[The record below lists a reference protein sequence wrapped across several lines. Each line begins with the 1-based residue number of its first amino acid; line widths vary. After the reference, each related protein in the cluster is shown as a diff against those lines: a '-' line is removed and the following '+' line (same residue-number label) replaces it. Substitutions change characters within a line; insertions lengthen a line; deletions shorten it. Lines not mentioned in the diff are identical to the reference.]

1 MAKRAKKQAEQ
12 EHFGTDSFLDV
23 VANMVGIVIILVM
36 VVAMRVRHPRDDQV
50 EVPDVDLETPAAVAA
65 QLEGDVLRLAAET
78 EQLTATMAMRFA
90 ERSRLALLESA
101 REQALAEAK
110 AKLDSQAQAD
120 LALNRE
126 LAGLQANVDQLERQL
141 DQVDA
146 QAIKQTKTIE
156 SYPTPISK
164 TVHGQELHV
173 QLRGG
178 RITHIPVDRLV
189 AEVKADFQSKAGR
202 LANSDSYVGT
212 VGPRGGFAMRYT
224 IERVGSTGQATLV
237 GVTQWQ
243 LIPNAPRMGETL
255 DEALAGQSEFR
266 LGLAG
271 FGPRD
276 TTITL
281 WVYPDSFAAYRT
293 LKKELYRAGY
303 ATAGRPLP
311 DGVLIGA
318 SPMGTKSAAQ

>member
-1 MAKRAKKQAEQ
+1 MRVKKHAEQ

-36 VVAMRVRHPRDDQV
+36 VVAMRVRHPKDDQV
-50 EVPDVDLETPAAVAA
+50 QVPEVDLEKPAAVAA
-65 QLEGDVLRLAAET
+65 RLEADVLRLAGET
-78 EQLTATMAMRFA
+78 EQLTAAMAMRFA
-90 ERSRLALLESA
+90 ERSRLAMLASA
-101 REQALAEAK
+101 KEQALADAQ
-110 AKLDSQAQAD
+110 AMLSSQAQAD
-120 LALNRE
+120 LESNR
-126 LAGLQANVDQLERQL
+126 LQARLEANVEQLERQL

-146 QAIKQTKTIE
+146 ASMKKPTTIE

-164 TVHGQELHV
+164 TVHGEEIHV
-173 QLRGG
+173 QLRAG
-178 RITHIPVDRLV
+178 RITHIPVERLV
-189 AEVKADFQSKAGR
+189 SEVKADFQTKAGK
-202 LANSDSYVGT
+202 LASNDSYVGT
-212 VGPRGGFAMRYT
+212 VGPRGGFAMRYM
-224 IERVGSTGQATLV
+224 IERVGSTGQGTLV

-243 LIPNAPRMGETL
+243 LIPSAPRMGETL
-255 DEALAGQSEFR
+255 EEALASQSEFR

-271 FGPRD
+271 HSARD

-281 WVYPDSFAAYRT
+281 WVYPDSFEAYRT